1 MMEYSEGC
9 LSDLHDVHLSEK
21 RPCTRKKC
29 NQIKG
34 AGDIYQLNQILKVYA
49 TCISDRTLHTMPLSR
64 AKSPLTV

>member
-9 LSDLHDVHLSEK
+9 LSDLQDIHLSEK
-21 RPCTRKKC
+21 GHVLEKKC

-34 AGDIYQLNQILKVYA
+34 TGDIYQLDQILKVYA
-49 TCISDRTLHTMPLSR
+49 TCISETLHIMPLSR